1 MATTQ
6 ERLSSEAPQSAGAI
20 LGSLRRPG
28 RQVRT
33 PVASG
38 FDPLDEALGG
48 GFTPGDLT
56 LVGGIPGIGKTVAT
70 LQWAVNAAKQGRH
83 AVYACYEHEPE
94 SLLTRVLMTEAGAL
108 TQRSDLAATERLRED
123 LHAVTAG
130 RINLDEAMHQHPLLG
145 NVTQR
150 FDAFAESLWLG
161 MASGASTGLAEL
173 ENMSTWQPETILFVD
188 YLQKVFVPGNAVSDH
203 DRVVEVVAGLKEIA
217 LRNEVPVVAVVSS
230 DIGGLVARRVRL
242 HHLRGSGAL
251 AFEADVAIMINEKV
265 DAVSRVHTA
274 FDSLQADRFTSQ
286 AVFTIEKNRDGPA
299 PLDLEFNKD
308 FEHYR
313 FDPQGG
319 YVAERLVDERFYT
332 E

>member
-6 ERLSSEAPQSAGAI
+6 ERLSLDAPQSAGAI

-38 FDPLDEALGG
+38 FDPLDKALGG
-48 GFTPGDLT
+48 GFAPGDLT

-70 LQWAVNAAKQGRH
+70 LQWAGHAAKQGRH
-83 AVYACYEHEPE
+83 AVYACYEHAPE
-94 SLLTRVLMTEAGAL
+94 ALLTRVLMTEAGAL
-108 TQRSDLAATERLRED
+108 THRSDLAATERLRDE
-123 LHAVTAG
+123 LHEVTAG
-130 RINLDEAMHQHPLLG
+130 RISLDEAMNQHPLLG
-145 NVTQR
+145 DVTQH
-150 FDAFAESLWLG
+150 FGAYAESLWLVP
-161 MASGASTGLAEL
+161 ASGATTGLAEL
-173 ENMSTWQPETILFVD
+173 EDLAAWQPETILFVD
-188 YLQKVFVPGNAVSDH
+188 YLQKISVPGDAVSDH
-203 DRVVEVVAGLKEIA
+203 DRVVEVVAGLKDIA
-217 LRNEVPVVAVVSS
+217 LRHAVPVIAVVAS
-230 DIGGLVARRVRL
+230 DVDGLMARRLRL

-251 AFEADVAIMINEKV
+251 AYEADVIIMINEKL
-265 DAVSRVHTA
+265 DAVSKVHTS
-274 FDSLQADRFTSQ
+274 FDSLQADRFAGQ
-286 AVFTIEKNRDGPA
+286 VVFTIEKNRDGPA

-313 FDPQGG
+313 FETQGG